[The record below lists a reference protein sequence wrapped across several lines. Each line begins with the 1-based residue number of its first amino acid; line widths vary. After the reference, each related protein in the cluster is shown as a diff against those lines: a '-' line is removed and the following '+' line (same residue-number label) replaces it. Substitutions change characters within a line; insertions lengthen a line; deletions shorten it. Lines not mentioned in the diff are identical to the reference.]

1 MDLFHRPSRGQDTR
15 TGRECQ
21 FCRNLDP
28 DFLRRQPMD
37 RLVQSKLD
45 DIASAHMTEEG
56 YVKHR
61 IAELM
66 KKRAAMATAAPLP
79 RSA

>member
-21 FCRNLDP
+21 FCRSMDP
-28 DFLRRQPMD
+28 NFHGRRPID

-45 DIASAHMTEEG
+45 DVASAHMTEEG

-61 IAELM
+61 IAELI
-66 KKRAAMATAAPLP
+66 KRQAAMVSAGALP